1 MSSPDDGY
9 VGPRWIPE
17 EERTRIFQELMKG
30 PRPQP
35 LDPGLKASLLADVGP
50 EEAELISGIL
60 DIVENGSASIGD
72 LLEELDRMCEGNDP
86 PPPA

>member
-1 MSSPDDGY
+1 MTSPDDDH
-9 VGPRWIPE
+9 VGPRWIPQD
-17 EERTRIFQELMKG
+17 ERTRIYQELMKG
-30 PRPQP
+30 PWPQP

-60 DIVENGSASIGD
+60 DIVENGPASIGD
-72 LLEELDRMCEGNDP
+72 LLEELDRMCEGNDL